1 MGKSRKEQEKQG
13 ELMAKKF
20 IRQTGALLDSKGNRI
35 INEQDLIQWFKSGS
49 YLNKATEW
57 DSV

>member
-1 MGKSRKEQEKQG
+1 MSKTENQKKQG

-20 IRQTGALLDSKGNRI
+20 IRQTGAILDSNGNRL
-35 INEQDLIQWFKSGS
+35 INEKDLIEWFKSGS
-49 YLNKATEW
+49 YLNQATEW

>member
-1 MGKSRKEQEKQG
+1 MKEQQEIEKQG

-35 INEQDLIQWFKSGS
+35 INEKDLIEWFKSGA
-49 YLNKATEW
+49 YLNRATQW

>member
-1 MGKSRKEQEKQG
+1 MSTE
-13 ELMAKKF
+13 KF
-20 IRQTGALLDSKGNRI
+20 IRQTGALLDSKSNRI
-35 INEQDLIQWFKSGS
+35 INEKDLIEWFKSGA